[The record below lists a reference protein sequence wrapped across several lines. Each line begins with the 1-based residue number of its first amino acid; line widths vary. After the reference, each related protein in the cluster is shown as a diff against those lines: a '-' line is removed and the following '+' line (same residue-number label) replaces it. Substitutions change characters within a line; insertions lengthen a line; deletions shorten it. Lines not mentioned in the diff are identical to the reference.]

1 MLRPYRHLSEKRQ
14 INVKATKIPN
24 MWGVGPFDVHKVLL
38 HTNWY
43 LEPPDVNT
51 RSPTPWY
58 LHGGDTSVPVGR
70 LKLRPRG
77 AE

>member
-43 LEPPDVNT
+43 LETSRRKHTLPDLVVPT
-51 RSPTPWY
+51 RWGY
-58 LHGGDTSVPVGR
+58 Q
-70 LKLRPRG
+70 RPCGAFEAKAQRG
-77 AE
+77 